1 MQPPTTQS
9 ERQNHSGT
17 EPVWLP
23 VPVRPRAEKTLHVAM
38 VAPPWIPVPPP
49 GYGGIEEVV
58 ALLCDALVERGHDV
72 ELFCAPGSGTKATVR
87 PLLSE
92 AHPDRIERALY
103 EADHTARAFEGVDE
117 AAAAENPFDVFHD
130 HSGYTAL
137 AFADR
142 LGVPLIHTVHGPF
155 DGDTTPYYDH
165 HGHKGRVVCI
175 SAAQLRMAPPGAKAR
190 SVVFNPIDFD
200 SWPIGYE
207 KKDYLLWVGRFVA
220 EKGPQRAIRVAK
232 STGRPLILA
241 GVVQRGQEEFF
252 ANEIQPHL
260 DGDQITFVG
269 EVGGARKQY
278 LFAQAYAFLMPITWP
293 EPFGMVMVE
302 ALAAGTPVLAFPN
315 GAAPEIVE
323 QGTSGFLVADENEM
337 AATVPKAGELEPE
350 ACRRS
355 AARFAPHTVAA
366 GYEAVYGG
374 AVESRA
380 QTLDHVAAG
389 GG

>member
-1 MQPPTTQS
+1 METPKQAEAPQ
-9 ERQNHSGT
+9 HVDT

-23 VPVRPRAEKTLHVAM
+23 VPVRPQARQTYRIAM
-38 VAPPWIPVPPP
+38 IAPPWIPVPPP

-72 ELFCAPGSGTKATVR
+72 ELFCAPGSGTKALVR
-87 PLLSE
+87 PLLSA

-103 EADHTARAFEGVDE
+103 EADHTARAFEGIDE
-117 AAAAENPFDVFHD
+117 AAAAENPFDVVHD

-137 AFADR
+137 AFADS
-142 LGVPLIHTVHGPF
+142 LNVPLIHTVHGPF
-155 DGDTTPYYDH
+155 DDDTTPYYDH
-165 HGHKGRVVCI
+165 HGHKGRIVCI
-175 SAAQLRMAPPGAKAR
+175 SGTQSRMAPQGARTSA
-190 SVVFNPIDFD
+190 VVFNPIDYD
-200 SWPIGYE
+200 SWPVGYQKE
-207 KKDYLLWVGRFVA
+207 DYLFWIGRFVA

-232 STGRPLILA
+232 ATGRRLILA
-241 GVVQRGQEEFF
+241 GVVQHGQEEFF

-260 DGDQITFVG
+260 DGGQISYVG

-278 LFAQAYAFLMPITWP
+278 LFAQASAFLMPITWP

-302 ALAAGTPVLAFPN
+302 SLAAGTPVLAFPH

-323 QGTSGFLVADENEM
+323 HGTSGFLVRDESEM
-337 AATVPKAGELEPE
+337 AEMVPRAGGLSPE

-366 GYEAVYGG
+366 GYEAVYRV
-374 AVESRA
+374 AIENSAESLRHAA
-380 QTLDHVAAG
+380 QPSG
-389 GG
+389 

>member
-1 MQPPTTQS
+1 
-9 ERQNHSGT
+9 
-17 EPVWLP
+17 
-23 VPVRPRAEKTLHVAM
+23 M

-49 GYGGIEEVV
+49 GYGGIEQVV

-87 PLLSE
+87 PLLS
-92 AHPDRIERALY
+92 APHPDRIERALY
-103 EADHTARAFEGVDE
+103 EADHTARAFEGIDE
-117 AAAAENPFDVFHD
+117 GAAAENPFDVVHD

-142 LGVPLIHTVHGPF
+142 LEVPLAHTVHGPF
-155 DGDTTPYYDH
+155 DDDTTPYYDH

-175 SAAQLRMAPPGAKAR
+175 SRAQSRMAPPGAQVR
-190 SVVFNPIDFD
+190 SVVFNPIDYD
-200 SWPIGYE
+200 AWPIGYE
-207 KKDYLLWVGRFVA
+207 KQDYLFWIGRFVA

-232 STGRPLILA
+232 TTGRPLILA

-260 DGDQITFVG
+260 DGDRIRFVG

-278 LFAQAYAFLMPITWP
+278 LFARAYAFLMPITWP

-302 ALAAGTPVLAFPN
+302 SLAAGTPVLAFPS

-323 QGTSGFLVADENEM
+323 HGTSGFLVQDESEM
-337 AATVPKAGELEPE
+337 AEMVPRAGELSPD

-355 AARFAPHTVAA
+355 AARFSPHTVAA
-366 GYEAVYGG
+366 GYEAVYR
-374 AVESRA
+374 AAIESRA
-380 QTLDHVAAG
+380 DALHDVGHRG
-389 GG
+389 G